1 MSTNFDEIVDTLR
14 RVYVEHTDSSITI
27 NPEYVYMTIPAK
39 YICTY
44 HRILIMLA
52 DYGVEMLNDC
62 GASCKDGNRQVINC
76 FNMFNAAVAAYKLG
90 QTKVADTI
98 IKYVNSKIKQIYRG
112 EDNSPS
118 IVYPVDEKGH
128 IKAIVSCGENPH
140 FEIDAETG
148 ILWQE
153 SIEGAE
159 TNGVYVLGDKDTMSE

>member
-1 MSTNFDEIVDTLR
+1 MSNNFNDIVDKLK
-14 RVYVEHTDSSITI
+14 RVYVEHEDNVIEI
-27 NPEYVYMTIPAK
+27 QPEYVYMTIPAK

-52 DYGVEMLNDC
+52 DYGLEMLNDC
-62 GASCKDGNRQVINC
+62 NASCKDGNRQVINC

-98 IKYVNSKIKQIYRG
+98 IKYVNAKIKLLYKG

-128 IKAIVSCGENPH
+128 LKAIVSCGENPH

-153 SIEGAE
+153 SINSDL
-159 TNGVYVLGDKDTMSE
+159 NGVYTLDERDEESE

>member
-1 MSTNFDEIVDTLR
+1 MSTDFNDIIDKLK
-14 RVYVEHTDSSITI
+14 RVYVEHTESSITI

-44 HRILIMLA
+44 YRILIMLA

-90 QTKVADTI
+90 QVKLADTL
-98 IKYVNSKIKQIYRG
+98 IKYVDSKIRLIYKG
-112 EDNSPS
+112 EDNSPN

-128 IKAIVSCGENPH
+128 LKAIVSCGENPT
-140 FEIDAETG
+140 FKIDIESG

-153 SIEGAE
+153 SVGDPNA
-159 TNGVYVLGDKDTMSE
+159 VYSLGEEDLESE